1 MPVETQIVHYPERE
15 KYVAGQGKYIKAGT
29 SGSQVYATN
38 TTTTYQTAIP
48 TTTNYTTAV
57 PATTSYTTSVPQTYV
72 SGGYTGGYTTG
83 GYTTGGYTTGGYTTG
98 GYTTG
103 GYTTSGQTT
112 YISNSR
118 VNTTIP
124 VNTQSFVSG
133 AHGTGSN
140 YGYTTGGGLE
150 TSAYTSAGYAQPLS
164 GVGYVTKDGTHLSS
178 TGHIV
183 SGNTSGS
190 QVKNNQS
197 YATNI

>member
-1 MPVETQIVHYPERE
+1 LPVETQIVHYPERE
-15 KYVAGQGKYIKAGT
+15 KYVAGQGKYIKAGYT
-29 SGSQVYATN
+29 TGSQVYTSTAPVT
-38 TTTTYQTAIP
+38 TTTTYQTTAP
-48 TTTNYTTAV
+48 VTYQTTNVVPGFVNTAV
-57 PATTSYTTSVPQTYV
+57 SNY
-72 SGGYTGGYTTG
+72 GYTSSSNYVA
-83 GYTTGGYTTGGYTTG
+83 
-98 GYTTG
+98 
-103 GYTTSGQTT
+103 SGPS
-112 YISNSR
+112 YISSSR
-118 VNTTIP
+118 VNTTTVP

-183 SGNTSGS
+183 SGVNTSGS

-197 YATNI
+197 YQTSA